1 MDPRCASQE
10 HLSEFC
16 TVGTTASRLPR
27 ASANQQVTPKPKA
40 RMKNVT
46 LTIFALTT
54 VICRADLFDN
64 EAQLALR
71 YGRPVQM
78 AGDSRFYRWGGIYV
92 AVQLKDI
99 GQGYKVSVS
108 EAYKRE
114 DAGRL
119 TPSDIAKCLPSPTT
133 GGKWIQRSDT
143 EWQLRKKP
151 IVARLVEEGTVI
163 VMGRAK
169 SQRSH
174 ESLSGSSRVPR
185 RPGATEA
192 APTDRGSGH
201 PGARPGYGLLRPH
214 QLGET
219 SLAVLFNYRAANRV
233 AEYAQQTA
241 AHGNLLCEIS
251 TFATLGPRS
260 GLSFSGSPTF

>member
-1 MDPRCASQE
+1 MRIFRASELREQQWILVALHKNTFQNSAQLE
-10 HLSEFC
+10 PQP
-16 TVGTTASRLPR
+16 SRLPR

-46 LTIFALTT
+46 LIIFALTT
-54 VICRADLFDN
+54 AMCRADLFDN

-119 TPSDIAKCLPSPTT
+119 TPSDIAKCLPSPTM

-143 EWQLRKKP
+143 
-151 IVARLVEEGTVI
+151 
-163 VMGRAK
+163 
-169 SQRSH
+169 
-174 ESLSGSSRVPR
+174 
-185 RPGATEA
+185 
-192 APTDRGSGH
+192 
-201 PGARPGYGLLRPH
+201 
-214 QLGET
+214 
-219 SLAVLFNYRAANRV
+219 
-233 AEYAQQTA
+233 
-241 AHGNLLCEIS
+241 
-251 TFATLGPRS
+251 
-260 GLSFSGSPTF
+260 

>member
-1 MDPRCASQE
+1 MDPRCATQE

-16 TVGTTASRLPR
+16 TVGTTAFAIASRER
-27 ASANQQVTPKPKA
+27 QSASHPQPKA

-46 LTIFALTT
+46 LIIFALTT
-54 VICRADLFDN
+54 AMCRADLFDN

-71 YGRPVQM
+71 YGRPVQT

-151 IVARLVEEGTVI
+151 IVARLVEEGTMI

-192 APTDRGSGH
+192 APADR
-201 PGARPGYGLLRPH
+201 
-214 QLGET
+214 
-219 SLAVLFNYRAANRV
+219 
-233 AEYAQQTA
+233 
-241 AHGNLLCEIS
+241 
-251 TFATLGPRS
+251 
-260 GLSFSGSPTF
+260 